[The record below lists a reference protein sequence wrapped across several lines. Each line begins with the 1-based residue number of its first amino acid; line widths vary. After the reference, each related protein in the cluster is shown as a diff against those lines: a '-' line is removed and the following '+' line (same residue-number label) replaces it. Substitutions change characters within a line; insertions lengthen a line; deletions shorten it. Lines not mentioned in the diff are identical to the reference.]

1 MKMYRLQNI
10 FGALRCLMQIIVIF
24 IDGKYEGQLIDME
37 KGQLLLKQL
46 TVEFIRN
53 VLDVF
58 VAYYYI
64 NKPVGKAKTF
74 GMIGVITSLIGI
86 GQALGKI

>member
-1 MKMYRLQNI
+1 
-10 FGALRCLMQIIVIF
+10 MQIIVIF
-24 IDGKYEGQLIDME
+24 IDGKYEGQLVDME
-37 KGQLLLKQL
+37 KGQVLLKKL

-53 VLDVF
+53 ILDVF

>member
-1 MKMYRLQNI
+1 
-10 FGALRCLMQIIVIF
+10 MQIIVIF
-24 IDGKYEGQLIDME
+24 IDGKYEGQLVDME
-37 KGQLLLKQL
+37 KGQVLLKKL

-53 VLDVF
+53 ILDVF

-64 NKPVGKAKTF
+64 NKPAGKAKTF

-86 GQALGKI
+86 GQALGKIWNDLFVSIVGI